1 MITKNKHY
9 EYTNNR
15 MWNQLN
21 QFSLSDIDSELA
33 KGFGKDRFTWKKFLT
48 FILEINSLYKS
59 IGYYWYP
66 MTIKRGS
73 RNTDINTLKQIL
85 QSSWRDF
92 NRLHF
97 KNTIQGLELPMI
109 TFEGNAIDGSYNPHL
124 HCLIWIP
131 RGYTRIFKRFM
142 KYSVMKELS
151 KFKKRK
157 LEKGERKE
165 AAFWLKRFKG
175 DPLHYIR
182 YCGRLEDET
191 KGKQFDKIVWELCS
205 FGFNSEAKHK
215 PSKQIYRRIEAK
227 FPQVTKNSSLRHKV
241 FVMLHWIHKRKNPK
255 KMFRS
260 FLPTLSTDTPIVNR
274 PRRSTPIREILIK
287 DYEKKYN
294 LKFDCCL
301 FVIKK
306 KQQGV
311 RVKRV

>member
-1 MITKNKHY
+1 MIKTKN
-9 EYTNNR
+9 NNFTLNR
-15 MWNQLN
+15 RWNEIN
-21 QFSLSDIDSELA
+21 QFSISDIDSDLA
-33 KGFGKDRFTWKKFLT
+33 KGFGKERFAWNKFLE
-48 FILEINSLYKS
+48 FILEINYLYES

-85 QSSWRDF
+85 HSSWRDF

-97 KNTIQGLELPMI
+97 KNTIQGLEIPMI

-131 RGYTRIFKRFM
+131 RGYTRILKRFM
-142 KYSVMKELS
+142 KYSVMKELA

-157 LEKGERKE
+157 LKKGERKE

-175 DPLHYIR
+175 DPLPYIR

-205 FGFNSEAKHK
+205 FGFYSADKHK

-227 FPQVTKNSSLRHKV
+227 FPQVTKDSSLRHKV
-241 FVMLHWIHKRKNPK
+241 YVMLHWIHKRKDPK
-255 KMFRS
+255 AMLRI
-260 FLPTLSTDTPIVNR
+260 FLPTLTTDHPKVER
-274 PRRSTPIREILIK
+274 PRRTIPIREILVK
-287 DYEKKYN
+287 DFEKERI
-294 LKFDCCL
+294 LKFDRCY

-306 KQQGV
+306 KVQNA
-311 RVKRV
+311 RV